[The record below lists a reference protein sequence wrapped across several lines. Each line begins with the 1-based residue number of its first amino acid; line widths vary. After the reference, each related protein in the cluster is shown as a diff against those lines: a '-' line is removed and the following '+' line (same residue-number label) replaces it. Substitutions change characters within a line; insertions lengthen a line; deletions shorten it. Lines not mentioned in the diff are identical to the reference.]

1 MITIDRL
8 IPALLRSCLER
19 GKSLHMSC
27 SRGRCHGGDA
37 FGEQGGASDTVCH
50 STVCDRMCGY
60 QRLLDRIDLDNCIVT
75 RAQLRFGCSQRP
87 IYVLVGVLRDL
98 SG

>member
-1 MITIDRL
+1 MLREGQKSAHVIQSRKGVTAATPSEGKEGPL
-8 IPALLRSCLER
+8 ILY
-19 GKSLHMSC
+19 
-27 SRGRCHGGDA
+27 
-37 FGEQGGASDTVCH
+37 V
-50 STVCDRMCGY
+50 TVCDGMCGY

-75 RAQLRFGCSQRP
+75 RAELRFGCSQHP